1 MMRPPRSAPGRHLEG
16 AHDDA
21 GDHEQAA
28 LHQEDAAREHNVQL
42 LVSTMSPT
50 GAINVGAGCLFVA
63 FASQDDEFE

>member
-1 MMRPPRSAPGRHLEG
+1 MAWGKLVWL
-16 AHDDA
+16 ATTVA
-21 GDHEQAA
+21 GLGQYYGTD
-28 LHQEDAAREHNVQL
+28 EHKVRL